1 MPNRA
6 SAPNKQ
12 TAKNG
17 RAGQS
22 GTRLANLVS
31 TPSYTLDSASRGMGR
46 GWGGPRNRADRV
58 SLHLSRRQVIDLIA
72 ATLFARSIG
81 KPFNRHWTVNC
92 ELAGIADHDAARF
105 TGKLIDLAR
114 KQARRDGGE
123 LAAAWAREGGDGKDT
138 HAHIM
143 LYLPPGMTLRNRTRR
158 WIKAAGGTARR
169 RASKVRIIAGMKA
182 NQSVG
187 GGDGTGATLAN
198 VSISNGGADGVNLT
212 KPDIGEHYRAN
223 ADAVLAY
230 LLKGADAATA
240 GELGL
245 RLYGEAGPIIG
256 KRAGFTQNIGPTAR
270 ARWRDDTKS

>member
-1 MPNRA
+1 MPSRA

-12 TAKNG
+12 TAENW

-31 TPSYTLDSASRGMGR
+31 SPSCTLDTASRGLGR
-46 GWGGPRNRADRV
+46 AWGGPRNRADRV
-58 SLHLSRRQVIDLIA
+58 SLHLSRRQVIDLLA

-92 ELAGIADHDAARF
+92 QLAGIADHDAARF

-123 LAAAWAREGGDGKDT
+123 LAAAWAREGGDGKGG
-138 HAHIM
+138 HVHMM
-143 LYLPPGMTLRNRTRR
+143 LHLPPGMTLRNRTRR

-182 NQSVG
+182 NESIGDG
-187 GGDGTGATLAN
+187 GGEGSTLAN
-198 VSISNGGADGVNLT
+198 VSIGGGGAGGANLT

-223 ADAVLAY
+223 ADAVLSY

-245 RLYGEAGPIIG
+245 TRYGEAATIIG

-270 ARWRDDTKS
+270 RRWQGGREW